1 MLLAQVSLVLPLL
14 MTRPDIVL
22 QLLYLGKVSQK
33 LVSANS
39 ETAWTSTISTAGWEE
54 KNLLSKSVLWHMA
67 LSTRQE
73 FHFKRKVR

>member
-1 MLLAQVSLVLPLL
+1 

-33 LVSANS
+33 LVSADS
-39 ETAWTSTISTAGWEE
+39 EAGWTSSISIAGWEG

-67 LSTRQE
+67 LTTWQE
-73 FHFKRKVR
+73 FSFERKVR